1 MSNEAGWTELA
12 LRVRPEACEA
22 VADLLQELTGRGV
35 TIEPQIEALGPD
47 EGYTLDES
55 APLRLLAYWP
65 GALSAA
71 DKGGVMAELRA
82 AGLEAAIGGAPAW
95 QTIREEDW
103 AETWKEHYDIERVG
117 RLVVRPAW
125 REYSAAP
132 GEVVIGLD
140 PGMAFGTGQ
149 QATTR
154 MCLAG
159 LQQATG
165 NKQQGDGQQAT
176 SNMQRAGTEGTWGT
190 EGTGRDEAPGLG
202 KVLDLGCGSGILAI
216 AAVALGAESVLAIDT
231 EEQAVKASTENTAL
245 NGMQG
250 KITVREGSI
259 EAVGDDGPF
268 DVILANINAAALT
281 SLAAPM
287 ARQMKPGACLFAGGV
302 IAEREAG
309 VAEALRAAGLR
320 IERVM
325 SEGDWRTFV
334 CRR

>member
-1 MSNEAGWTELA
+1 MSNQAGWTELA
-12 LRVRPEACEA
+12 LRVRPESCED

-35 TIEPQIEALGPD
+35 TIEPPIEALGPD

-55 APLRLLAYWP
+55 APLRLLAYWQ
-65 GALSAA
+65 GALSEDEKASALAA
-71 DKGGVMAELRA
+71 VRE
-82 AGLEAAIGGAPAW
+82 AGPAGAIVGAPGW

-125 REYSAAP
+125 REYTAAP
-132 GEVVIGLD
+132 GEVVISLD

-149 QATTR
+149 HATTR
-154 MCLAG
+154 MCMAG
-159 LQQATG
+159 MQQVTG
-165 NKQQGDGQQAT
+165 NKQQG
-176 SNMQRAGTEGTWGT
+176 GTR
-190 EGTGRDEAPGLG
+190 GTGGRESGLG
-202 KVLDLGCGSGILAI
+202 RVLDLGSGSGILAI
-216 AAVALGAESVLAIDT
+216 AAVALGAEWVLAIDT
-231 EEQAVKASTENTAL
+231 EEQAVKASTENAAL

-250 KITVREGSI
+250 EITVREGSI

-268 DVILANINAAALT
+268 DLILANINAAALT
-281 SLAAPM
+281 ALAAPM
-287 ARQMKPGACLFAGGV
+287 ARELKPGAWLFAGGV

-325 SEGDWRTFV
+325 AEGDWRTFV
-334 CRR
+334 AQRP